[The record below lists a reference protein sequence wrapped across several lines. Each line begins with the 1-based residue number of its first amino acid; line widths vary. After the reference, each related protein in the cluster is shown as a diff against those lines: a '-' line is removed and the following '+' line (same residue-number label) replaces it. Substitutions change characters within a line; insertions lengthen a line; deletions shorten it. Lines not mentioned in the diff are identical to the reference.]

1 MCEIQADSIVRR
13 YNTMRVAS
21 LRLHWSVPDKEYA
34 LRPGEPGLRCKD
46 LWGYVQEDSGAH
58 AFLLAVGDS
67 DKWSGHER
75 FFIASPETAC
85 DQDTS
90 TVVGIYWPD
99 VPIKKEEDLVGM
111 WGLFDCSKAAN
122 LLGWQHK
129 DRLISYTKDESLT
142 L

>member
-1 MCEIQADSIVRR
+1 
-13 YNTMRVAS
+13 MRVAS

-34 LRPGEPGLRCKD
+34 LRPEEPDQRAKD

-85 DQDTS
+85 DQDTL

-99 VPIKKEEDLVGM
+99 VPIRNEEALAGM
-111 WGLFDCSKAAN
+111 RGLFDCSKAAN

-129 DRLISYTKDESLT
+129 DR
-142 L
+142 